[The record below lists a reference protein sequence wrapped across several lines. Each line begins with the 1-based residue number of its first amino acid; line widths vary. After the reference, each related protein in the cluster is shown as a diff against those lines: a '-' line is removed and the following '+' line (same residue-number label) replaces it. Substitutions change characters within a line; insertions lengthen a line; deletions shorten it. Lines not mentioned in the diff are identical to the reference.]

1 MLVEAS
7 NCSAGQTETRG
18 SFGVYW
24 SACIAHLRRTRSVR
38 KSFKFKILILMII
51 IIIIIVILITTIW
64 TAPEE

>member
-18 SFGVYW
+18 SLGVYW
-24 SACIAHLRRTRSVR
+24 PACIVHVRRTRSVR
-38 KSFKFKILILMII
+38 KSFKFKILILK
-51 IIIIIVILITTIW
+51 IIIIVIVITTIW